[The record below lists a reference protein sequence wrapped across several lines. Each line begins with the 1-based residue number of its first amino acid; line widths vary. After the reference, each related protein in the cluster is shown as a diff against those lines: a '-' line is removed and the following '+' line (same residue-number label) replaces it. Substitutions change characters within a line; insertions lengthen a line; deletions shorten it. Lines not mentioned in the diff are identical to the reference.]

1 MNSFDNIIHET
12 TWIFGTAMIFLYS
25 HSWITSLLFLSLGH
39 ASGIRQIRSTETLDF
54 LDTPVNVTYRTGE
67 LAVLYCSIHNLGTK
81 TVVWRRANDQGPI
94 TIAEMTYV
102 PDDRFLVNHVPFKGQ
117 WDLLIKN
124 VQPADQGI
132 YECQVSSKDRTSRR
146 LLTLTVED
154 SRSRP
159 PHIHISGPEYV
170 EKGDTITLTC
180 NASGINYPP
189 EEIDWF
195 RNGQKVS
202 SDVENGIH
210 IYERVSIT
218 LKIITSILEIERATT
233 EDDGMYVCRSS
244 GLQLASKRLIVLN
257 AGTYNVKRDTSDD
270 KSFQP
275 LSSSTESNP
284 RVYLGMFFLLSLSAV
299 SVCTGVT
306 SSY

>member
-1 MNSFDNIIHET
+1 MSFFIIPMT
-12 TWIFGTAMIFLYS
+12 TWIHCMVGIILYS
-25 HSWITSLLFLSLGH
+25 QCWITSLLFFSLGH
-39 ASGIRQIRSTETLDF
+39 VSGIRQIRSIETLDF

-81 TVVWRRANDQGPI
+81 TVVWRRANEQGPI
-94 TIAEMTYV
+94 TIGEMTYI
-102 PDDRFLVNHVPFKGQ
+102 PDDRFLVNHVPYKGQ

-124 VQPADQGI
+124 VQPKDEGI

-154 SRSRP
+154 FKSRS

-170 EKGDTITLTC
+170 EKGDMISLTC
-180 NASGINYPP
+180 NASGINFPP

-210 IYERVSIT
+210 IYKRVSIS
-218 LKIITSILEIERATT
+218 LKIITSVLEIERATL

-244 GLQLASKRLIVLN
+244 DLQLTSRRLIVLN
-257 AGTYNVKRDTSDD
+257 AGTYNVKRDTNDG
-270 KSFQP
+270 KSSQS
-275 LSSSTESNP
+275 LSSSTESSQS
-284 RVYLGMFFLLSLSAV
+284 VYSGMFFLLSLTAA
-299 SVCTGVT
+299 SVCMGVMST
-306 SSY
+306 Y